1 MDQQEKPTKFL
12 YLPQAKNDHFIIGGA
27 DDRPDASVPGSE
39 PEPGPE
45 EPTGIY
51 PCPCCGYLTFPGL
64 PDYGS
69 SWNWDSSRER
79 ESPRSRP
86 SVKAWQAWKE
96 AKISMLSVRWKS
108 RSWSA

>member
-1 MDQQEKPTKFL
+1 MDQQEKPAKFL

-51 PCPCCGYLTFPGL
+51 
-64 PDYGS
+64 
-69 SWNWDSSRER
+69 
-79 ESPRSRP
+79 
-86 SVKAWQAWKE
+86 
-96 AKISMLSVRWKS
+96 LSLIHI
-108 RSWSA
+108 